1 MSMRTVRFDEETEKA
16 LSRLLK
22 RTGLSI
28 SDVLKRGV
36 QTFEQRAQQ
45 DGSVRPYEIYLRLKL
60 GKGGWSIASAS
71 DSKRAVRD
79 AIQRKLRR

>member
-1 MSMRTVRFDEETEKA
+1 MGTRTVRFDEETEKA

-36 QTFEQRAQQ
+36 QTYEQRAQQ
-45 DGSVRPYEIYLRLKL
+45 DGSVRPYEIYRRLEL
-60 GKGGWSIASAS
+60 GKGGWSIAPAN
-71 DSKRAVRD
+71 DGKRAVRD
-79 AIQRKLRR
+79 AIHRKLRR